1 MDKDTNLN
9 YSYFTQLKK
18 EVCDVLHSSCK
29 LNSSSRKMSSLSKKI
44 NYVKLFSKQGVQG
57 IVGLLELKKNKTPF
71 VFKVSV
77 ELDKSVEHEN
87 SVLESLNIIKP
98 FCPHFVSSYTMR
110 ELPVS
115 RAFILEN
122 KEEDSEYDE
131 ENGEDEEEEDGE
143 EEEEEDGEDSDETDK
158 IDKKVL
164 IEQVVENKKDETDDD
179 ETDDLNLFTF
189 DDEYSLNNVLF
200 LEYISNMSLKH
211 VIKYSDKQI
220 LYSQILCVLCGLYM
234 AQKHLHFTHY
244 DLHIDNVMMKKV
256 EDNSI
261 FVYNLGSDSFIVPTF
276 GIYPVIIDMGSS
288 YCKNL
293 EGVNMKSSTSHYHVG
308 LQPTFYDAFNDI
320 HHFLLSLFNEIEK
333 DTDEYYFLSTRLMWF
348 FKSVPVL
355 RKKGWK
361 TLPNNIL
368 RNVKNNI
375 KDVCPELYELTSYKD
390 MDRDFIEVL
399 SFGIELPWT
408 DKMDNDINTDIE
420 EGLKKYFV
428 LFFKEF
434 QKFDEIDDFEDQYDL
449 LYLLKE
455 IVDIIYKN
463 KDRITKNMDKHFIN
477 KLKNDFKSR
486 VECCLIDFSNDID
499 FGLLFYNGK
508 LSISLLNVMYF
519 KEVIPNIEKINDSY
533 KNMEVKSIIDF
544 IKLFKRNTSVRYV
557 YNRHSVLYLWDSVG
571 KKSKRLMLNS
581 LISNAEIE
589 KLNND
594 HPTLSEYKILKLLK
608 LKK

>member
-29 LNSSSRKMSSLSKKI
+29 LNSSSRKMSALSKKI

-87 SVLESLNIIKP
+87 SILESLNIIKP
-98 FCPHFVSSYTMR
+98 FCPHFVSSYTMC

-122 KEEDSEYDE
+122 KEEDSE
-131 ENGEDEEEEDGE
+131 DEEEEDG
-143 EEEEEDGEDSDETDK
+143 DETDK

-164 IEQVVENKKDETDDD
+164 IEQVVENKKDETDDE
-179 ETDDLNLFTF
+179 ETDELNLFTF

-244 DLHIDNVMMKKV
+244 DLHIDNVMLKKV
-256 EDNSI
+256 EDNAI

-375 KDVCPELYELTSYKD
+375 KDLCHELYELTSYKD

-581 LISNAEIE
+581 LISNTEIE